1 MPEET
6 EIKPEI
12 RPDETLKKL
21 YSEFIRDCLNYGDN
35 IAAMAILASAQWS
48 RMQDQKPPQSQKEKL
63 LEDIKGINFGQYDAI
78 ADVIIDV
85 IQGMLKLESDPQFLH
100 KRLESALI
108 AAHQIKDVFGKLKEK
123 VKEGVRL

>member
-78 ADVIIDV
+78 ADIIIDV
-85 IQGMLKLESDPQFLH
+85 FQEISDPRKGSPFFQEHL
-100 KRLESALI
+100 RSALI
-108 AAHQIKDVFGKLKEK
+108 AAHQIKDVFGQLKEK